1 MAISKEEFD
10 SAMLYYRVKQLI
22 ADSQY
27 YMQKGSSAD
36 VIAALGYTPADSATV
51 GGSQVTLSTEP
62 STVEGAIWLD
72 FS

>member
-51 GGSQVTLSTEP
+51 GGSQVTLGTASVSTE
-62 STVEGAIWLD
+62 GGIWLS